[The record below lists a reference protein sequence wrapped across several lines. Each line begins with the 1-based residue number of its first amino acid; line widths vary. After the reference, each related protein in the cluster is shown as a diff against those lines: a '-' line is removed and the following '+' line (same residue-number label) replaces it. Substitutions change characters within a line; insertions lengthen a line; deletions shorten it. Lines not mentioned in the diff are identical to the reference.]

1 MKALYGSIAVLL
13 EASSSQ
19 RNEGHPQREHEWPE
33 EQADRTADRT
43 EQEVRFSSAQSVT
56 PRPVAHRADE
66 RLDQEACDRSRQ
78 VQQRQLRGVGAEELV
93 DRVYR
98 RLLQAEAVLDAKEPE
113 VHKQY
118 GPEAQR
124 RFALEILALDLGRW
138 SFLCNDRHGKASRL
152 RVGVV
157 RYGRFGTNV
166 FEDDTPPATLPPR
179 PFPVGPLPL
188 LQPLTKSD

>member
-1 MKALYGSIAVLL
+1 MKAIHSANTNG
-13 EASSSQ
+13 Q
-19 RNEGHPQREHEWPE
+19 RNRQI
-33 EQADRTADRT
+33 EQPIAPSR
-43 EQEVRFSSAQSVT
+43 EVRFSSAPSVT

-124 RFALEILALDLGRW
+124 RFALEILALDLGR
-138 SFLCNDRHGKASRL
+138 
-152 RVGVV
+152 
-157 RYGRFGTNV
+157 
-166 FEDDTPPATLPPR
+166 
-179 PFPVGPLPL
+179 
-188 LQPLTKSD
+188 